1 MQPLND
7 DELSKLLARWRAPR
21 APASLDEAVRSAVE
35 AKAGPGR
42 PRPWWHWMLRGQI
55 RVPVPLGALTLAAL
69 AVLAAL
75 AFRTPTVEAPR
86 EVESGFSDFEVV
98 EELNPRI
105 IRSAYEDN

>member
-7 DELSKLLARWRAPR
+7 DELNKVLARWQAPR
-21 APASLDEAVRSAVE
+21 APASLDASVKGAHDSKRSARH
-35 AKAGPGR
+35 GR
-42 PRPWWHWMLRGQI
+42 RWWHWMLRGQI

-69 AVLAAL
+69 AVLAVL
-75 AFRTPTVEAPR
+75 AFRTPTVEAPS
-86 EVESGFSDFEVV
+86 VESGFSDFQVV

>member
-7 DELSKLLARWRAPR
+7 DELSKILVRWQAPG
-21 APASLDEAVRSAVE
+21 APASLDESLRSAVE
-35 AKAGPGR
+35 AKPSPSR

-55 RVPVPLGALTLAAL
+55 RVPVPLGALTFAAL

-105 IRSAYEDN
+105 IRSSYENN